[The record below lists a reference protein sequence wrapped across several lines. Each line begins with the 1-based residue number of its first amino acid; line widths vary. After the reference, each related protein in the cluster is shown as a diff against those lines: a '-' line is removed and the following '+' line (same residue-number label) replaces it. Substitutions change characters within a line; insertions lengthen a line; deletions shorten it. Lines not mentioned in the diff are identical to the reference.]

1 MINKINIISII
12 NAVSKYLYY
21 FAIGASVIII
31 SVLIYIMFGGS
42 IDGSIDLSS
51 MINEKNNSLQY
62 TNFDQV
68 PFVIKSLFLLIATLI
83 IAPTLI
89 VLKFWKNFISLINF
103 GKYFEIDTIKNLKY
117 ISYILFM
124 IWFLGFALH
133 DILNPTISTFIS
145 SQIDFTKDGLSLNI
159 YNKEEGFTLPSV
171 FFLFNAA
178 IFWILAHI
186 LIEGIK
192 IKEENELTV

>member
-12 NAVSKYLYY
+12 NAVSKYLYF

-51 MINEKNNSLQY
+51 MINEKNNTLQY

>member
-12 NAVSKYLYY
+12 NTVSKYLYY
-21 FAIGASVIII
+21 FAIGASVVII

-51 MINEKNNSLQY
+51 MINEKNNTLQY

-83 IAPTLI
+83 IVPTLI

-159 YNKEEGFTLPSV
+159 YNKEGGFTLPSV

-178 IFWILAHI
+178 IFWIIAHI

>member
-12 NAVSKYLYY
+12 NAVSKYLYF

-68 PFVIKSLFLLIATLI
+68 PFVIKSLFLFIATLI

>member
-1 MINKINIISII
+1 MISKINIISII
-12 NAVSKYLYY
+12 NTVSKYLYF
-21 FAIGASVIII
+21 FAIGTSAIII

-68 PFVIKSLFLLIATLI
+68 PFAVKSLFLLIATLI
-83 IAPTLI
+83 IVPTLI
-89 VLKFWKNFISLINF
+89 VLRFWKNFISLINF

-133 DILNPTISTFIS
+133 DILNPTVSTFLS

-159 YNKEEGFTLPSV
+159 NNRELGFTLPSI

-178 IFWILAHI
+178 IFWILSHI

-192 IKEENELTV
+192 IREENELTV

>member
-12 NAVSKYLYY
+12 NNVSKYLYY
-21 FAIGASVIII
+21 FAIGTAAIII

-117 ISYILFM
+117 ISYILFI

-133 DILNPTISTFIS
+133 DIFNPTISTFIS

>member
-12 NAVSKYLYY
+12 NAVSKYLYF
-21 FAIGASVIII
+21 FAIGASVVII

-51 MINEKNNSLQY
+51 MINEKNNTLQY

>member
-12 NAVSKYLYY
+12 NAVSKYLYF

-31 SVLIYIMFGGS
+31 SLLIYIMFGGS

-51 MINEKNNSLQY
+51 MINEKNNTLQY

>member
-12 NAVSKYLYY
+12 NAVSKYLYF

-51 MINEKNNSLQY
+51 MINEKNNTLQY

-89 VLKFWKNFISLINF
+89 VLKFWKNFISLINL

>member
-12 NAVSKYLYY
+12 NTVSKYLYY
-21 FAIGASVIII
+21 FAIGTSAIII

-51 MINEKNNSLQY
+51 MINEKNNTLQY

-83 IAPTLI
+83 IVPTLI
-89 VLKFWKNFISLINF
+89 ILKFWKNFISLIDF

-124 IWFLGFALH
+124 VWFLGFALH

-145 SQIDFTKDGLSLNI
+145 SQIDFTKDGLSLNV
-159 YNKEEGFTLPSV
+159 YNKERGFTLPSV

>member
-12 NAVSKYLYY
+12 NTVSKYLYY
-21 FAIGASVIII
+21 FAIGTSAIII
-31 SVLIYIMFGGS
+31 SILIYIMFGGS
-42 IDGSIDLSS
+42 IDGSIYLSS
-51 MINEKNNSLQY
+51 MINEKNNTLQY

-83 IAPTLI
+83 IIPALI

-124 IWFLGFALH
+124 VWFLGFALH

-145 SQIDFTKDGLSLNI
+145 SQIDFTKDGLSLNV
-159 YNKEEGFTLPSV
+159 YNKEGGFTLPSV

>member
-12 NAVSKYLYY
+12 NNVSKYLYY
-21 FAIGASVIII
+21 FAIGTSAIII
-31 SVLIYIMFGGS
+31 SILIYIMFGGS

-51 MINEKNNSLQY
+51 MINEKNNTLQY

-124 IWFLGFALH
+124 VWFLGFALH

-145 SQIDFTKDGLSLNI
+145 SQIDFTKDGLSFNI
-159 YNKEEGFTLPSV
+159 YHKEGGFTLPSV